1 MNYTAG
7 DHIDDLQLK
16 AGAISEE
23 ALSFAIE
30 WLNAFETTAEDLKT
44 LQLIADAS
52 DYLKKDLNKRIKAR
66 VYGKMKRDYAKA
78 HGLKVSQ
85 VRIVPAEKGG
95 N

>member
-1 MNYTAG
+1 MTNYTAG
-7 DHIDDLQLK
+7 DHIRELHLP
-16 AGAISEE
+16 AGRISEE

-30 WLNAFETTAEDLKT
+30 WLEAYETDPADLDT

-52 DYLKKDLNKRIKAR
+52 AYLKKDLINRITLRVENKR
-66 VYGKMKRDYAKA
+66 KREYAKA

-85 VRIVPAEKGG
+85 VRIVK

>member
-16 AGAISEE
+16 AGAVTEQ

-30 WLNAFETTAEDLKT
+30 WLNAYETTAEDLKT

-52 DYLKKDLNKRIKAR
+52 AYLKKDLNKRIKNR
-66 VYGKMKRDYAKA
+66 VEGKLKRDYAKA
-78 HGLKVSQ
+78 NGLKVSQ
-85 VRIVPAEKGG
+85 VKIVSKA
-95 N
+95 

>member
-7 DHIDDLQLK
+7 DQIRELHLP
-16 AGAISEE
+16 AGKISEQ

-30 WLNAFETTAEDLKT
+30 WLEAYETDPADLET

-52 DYLKKDLNKRIKAR
+52 AYLKKDLNSRIKSR

-85 VRIVPAEKGG
+85 VKITPKA
-95 N
+95 